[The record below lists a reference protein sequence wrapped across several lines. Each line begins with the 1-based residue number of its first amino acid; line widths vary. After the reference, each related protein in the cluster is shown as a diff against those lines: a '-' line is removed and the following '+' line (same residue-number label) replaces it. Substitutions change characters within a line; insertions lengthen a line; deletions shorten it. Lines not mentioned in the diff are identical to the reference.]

1 MALATFAGGC
11 FWCMVG
17 PFAER
22 EGVIT
27 VTSGYTGGETENPS
41 YEEVCSNTTGHVEA
55 VQIEYDSEII
65 SYKEL
70 LDIFWRQIDPTD
82 PGGQF
87 NDRGESYQTAIFVH
101 NDYQLEVAKES
112 RRDLNAHGPFNAP
125 IVTKIL
131 RAKPFYKAEEHHQ
144 DYHEKNRF
152 HYLLYKKG
160 SGREDFIKA
169 HWGDGNE
176 K

>member
-70 LDIFWRQIDPTD
+70 LDIFGDKLIPL
-82 PGGQF
+82 
-87 NDRGESYQTAIFVH
+87 I
-101 NDYQLEVAKES
+101 
-112 RRDLNAHGPFNAP
+112 
-125 IVTKIL
+125 
-131 RAKPFYKAEEHHQ
+131 
-144 DYHEKNRF
+144 
-152 HYLLYKKG
+152 
-160 SGREDFIKA
+160 REDSLMTGGSLIKLQSLCIMITSL
-169 HWGDGNE
+169 